1 MFSWLGFSTDPQQQ
15 QQEQKIEKE
24 EVEQTKKYVQN
35 QFLYKGEKSNMI
47 SSKVAPS
54 VKATSVNVI
63 IDDVYTNNDSA
74 IIYSEP
80 ETMSPTTEPI
90 RSASISLSIELAKK
104 SSMSSLS
111 SKSKPIPLMQKP
123 DNITPHSSLPKSMM
137 IQKQPPH
144 RSTASIASSSS
155 NSLLQRMAHSPKAS
169 AAAFPT
175 SVSANGNVIY
185 DNDNNKYDEHETS
198 TIRSAAIQSL
208 SKKVDTYT
216 PIPTPTVQSD
226 EEEEDDNEHKTPT
239 QGVNNTTSSIE
250 SKEDNN
256 TDNFNQQ
263 LDNQLN
269 TLKQASEDINENN
282 SKQQKTTEV
291 INSPP
296 PSTCENTIVQKQADE
311 ARGFW
316 SWLGF
321 SYSTSENDATTST
334 KELRGNSTSL
344 ENDKDNLNI
353 TTVTSNNTTA
363 TDVTVTDLP
372 SLEETPSTKTLTTTE
387 NTKTSS
393 SWTSYL
399 FPSKPAPIQE
409 TKVETQP
416 SAPPIQKHDSSIDIK
431 SIESNNSKP
440 IMKEIKV
447 LQKEEAADVNLRK
460 VKSASSLPTPVA
472 INGSPDLRLSSST
485 SSIRPRKKNV
495 VLPLFDSQF
504 TPTETSEVVP
514 PVISNNSNM
523 LTKAIDAINSIL
535 IQPPPDQ
542 PEDTSN
548 WLAKRMRE
556 KFSSFVEDM
565 KSSDPKT
572 IVDKRIV
579 VVGVHGW
586 FPMKLVRSMIGEPTG
601 TSIKF
606 CEQMAASV
614 KLYFKTEHGVTLSD
628 NAITMVPLEGEGKVE
643 DRVNQLYSKLVDNS
657 VWLEAVSS
665 ADVILW
671 ATHSQGTPVSI
682 MLLQRLLERGHVH
695 IIRQSV
701 CLLAMAGISH
711 GPFPALK
718 GSLIVKYFEADA
730 ARELFEFMD
739 SHSSISQKF
748 HQSLK
753 YVLKCGLK
761 VVLTGS
767 MQDQVVP
774 LYSAIMS
781 AVNHPSILRSI
792 YIDGH
797 VYSQDDFLINLIIF
811 ALTLRNTGLPDYDL
825 LVHLSEVL
833 AGSLYALEGGHSTIY
848 EEVEVYMTAVKY
860 TFETAPFGK
869 YVRAFP
875 SSKNESPPV
884 SKRKKT
890 PPISRKTSISTSSLL
905 MTAMAAATPAAAEI
919 EDAKIESF
927 QAKQQQNPFYLP
939 WALHGICSDPMILAD
954 EVLKKDL
961 TRLLSL
967 FEQWNPTSSRLKE
980 LKYRLDPLRTIKL
993 S

>member
-1 MFSWLGFSTDPQQQ
+1 MFSWLGFSTDPQQR

-80 ETMSPTTEPI
+80 EAMSPIITTAEPI

-137 IQKQPPH
+137 IQKQPPY

-185 DNDNNKYDEHETS
+185 DHDKNKYDEHETA

-208 SKKVDTYT
+208 SKKVD
-216 PIPTPTVQSD
+216 IPTPTVQSD
-226 EEEEDDNEHKTPT
+226 EEEEDEHEAPIKA
-239 QGVNNTTSSIE
+239 VNNTTTTTSSIE
-250 SKEDNN
+250 SKEDKS

-263 LDNQLN
+263 LNNQLN
-269 TLKQASEDINENN
+269 TLKQASEDN
-282 SKQQKTTEV
+282 SKQQTTTEV

-296 PSTCENTIVQKQADE
+296 PSTCENTIVQKQAEE

-321 SYSTSENDATTST
+321 SYSTSENDANTTTTKESRGYNNNTTSV
-334 KELRGNSTSL
+334 
-344 ENDKDNLNI
+344 ENDKDII
-353 TTVTSNNTTA
+353 TTVTSNNTTG
-363 TDVTVTDLP
+363 TEVTVTELP
-372 SLEETPSTKTLTTTE
+372 SLEETPSTKTLTAE
-387 NTKTSS
+387 NTKTST

-399 FPSKPAPIQE
+399 FSSKPAAPTQE

-416 SAPPIQKHDSSIDIK
+416 SAPPPIQKHDSSIDIK

-447 LQKEEAADVNLRK
+447 LQKEDAADVNLRK

-514 PVISNNSNM
+514 PVTSNNSSSNM

-586 FPMKLVRSMIGEPTG
+586 FPMKVCVSM
-601 TSIKF
+601 
-606 CEQMAASV
+606 
-614 KLYFKTEHGVTLSD
+614 
-628 NAITMVPLEGEGKVE
+628 
-643 DRVNQLYSKLVDNS
+643 
-657 VWLEAVSS
+657 
-665 ADVILW
+665 
-671 ATHSQGTPVSI
+671 
-682 MLLQRLLERGHVH
+682 
-695 IIRQSV
+695 
-701 CLLAMAGISH
+701 
-711 GPFPALK
+711 
-718 GSLIVKYFEADA
+718 
-730 ARELFEFMD
+730 
-739 SHSSISQKF
+739 
-748 HQSLK
+748 
-753 YVLKCGLK
+753 
-761 VVLTGS
+761 
-767 MQDQVVP
+767 
-774 LYSAIMS
+774 
-781 AVNHPSILRSI
+781 
-792 YIDGH
+792 
-797 VYSQDDFLINLIIF
+797 
-811 ALTLRNTGLPDYDL
+811 
-825 LVHLSEVL
+825 
-833 AGSLYALEGGHSTIY
+833 
-848 EEVEVYMTAVKY
+848 
-860 TFETAPFGK
+860 
-869 YVRAFP
+869 
-875 SSKNESPPV
+875 
-884 SKRKKT
+884 
-890 PPISRKTSISTSSLL
+890 
-905 MTAMAAATPAAAEI
+905 
-919 EDAKIESF
+919 
-927 QAKQQQNPFYLP
+927 
-939 WALHGICSDPMILAD
+939 
-954 EVLKKDL
+954 
-961 TRLLSL
+961 
-967 FEQWNPTSSRLKE
+967 
-980 LKYRLDPLRTIKL
+980 
-993 S
+993 

>member
-1 MFSWLGFSTDPQQQ
+1 
-15 QQEQKIEKE
+15 
-24 EVEQTKKYVQN
+24 
-35 QFLYKGEKSNMI
+35 
-47 SSKVAPS
+47 
-54 VKATSVNVI
+54 
-63 IDDVYTNNDSA
+63 
-74 IIYSEP
+74 
-80 ETMSPTTEPI
+80 
-90 RSASISLSIELAKK
+90 
-104 SSMSSLS
+104 
-111 SKSKPIPLMQKP
+111 
-123 DNITPHSSLPKSMM
+123 
-137 IQKQPPH
+137 
-144 RSTASIASSSS
+144 
-155 NSLLQRMAHSPKAS
+155 MANSPKAS
-169 AAAFPT
+169 AAAFQT
-175 SVSANGNVIY
+175 SVSANGNVIH
-185 DNDNNKYDEHETS
+185 DNDNNKYDEHETA
-198 TIRSAAIQSL
+198 TMRSAAIQSL
-208 SKKVDTYT
+208 SKRIDTYT
-216 PIPTPTVQSD
+216 PIPSPPVESD
-226 EEEEDDNEHKTPT
+226 EEE
-239 QGVNNTTSSIE
+239 V
-250 SKEDNN
+250 DNN
-256 TDNFNQQ
+256 VAPVHSEKNTAASSLKSTKDERIDSFNQQ
-263 LDNQLN
+263 LNNQLN
-269 TLKQASEDINENN
+269 TLKQASDDNENN
-282 SKQQKTTEV
+282 SKQQSTTEV
-291 INSPP
+291 INLSP
-296 PSTCENTIVQKQADE
+296 PSTCDNISVQKE
-311 ARGFW
+311 TEEVRGFW

-321 SYSTSENDATTST
+321 SYSTSENDATA
-334 KELRGNSTSL
+334 KELRGSSSSVN
-344 ENDKDNLNI
+344 EQDNINI
-353 TTVTSNNTTA
+353 TTVTSNNTTS
-363 TDVTVTDLP
+363 TEVTVADLP
-372 SLEETPSTKTLTTTE
+372 SLEQSPSTNNSTID
-387 NTKTSS
+387 NTKSS

-399 FPSKPAPIQE
+399 FPSKPTPTQE
-409 TKVETQP
+409 VKVESQP

-431 SIESNNSKP
+431 SIESTNSKP
-440 IMKEIKV
+440 MMREIKA
-447 LQKEEAADVNLRK
+447 LQKEDAMDVNLRK

-472 INGSPDLRLSSST
+472 INGSPDLRLSSSN

-514 PVISNNSNM
+514 PVIGTSSNM

-548 WLAKRMRE
+548 WLAKRMKE

-572 IVDKRIV
+572 IIDKRIV

-601 TSIKF
+601 TSMKF

-748 HQSLK
+748 HQSLA

-781 AVNHPSILRSI
+781 AVNHPSILRCI

-797 VYSQDDFLINLIIF
+797 IYSQDDFLINLIIF

-884 SKRKKT
+884 CKKKKT
-890 PPISRKTSISTSSLL
+890 PPISRKTSVSASSLL
-905 MTAMAAATPAAAEI
+905 MTAMTAAAPAIVEI

-954 EVLKKDL
+954 EMLKKDL

-967 FEQWNPTSSRLKE
+967 FEQWSPTSSRLKE

-993 S
+993 T